1 MPGPADARLV
11 GLLDSSSL
19 TDRMTISMYQVS
31 MLVAKVRAA
40 ASSAADNLPLE
51 DFLHTFAE
59 IERQHVQWE
68 QDAMVL
74 IGYQKMAWP
83 EKATGSHLSIY
94 SCYHIYPGIWSTG
107 IWNKHRAARIILH
120 QTFLEVFSST
130 MVGGAC
136 NSKSRD
142 WSAISL
148 SIIQNMIKDIL
159 ASIPFSLGDV
169 PTSDTTGPPMSIGG
183 YFLVWVL
190 RVVIRCTFAS
200 TEQKYAARSILLRIG
215 RLCGISYA
223 TVIARN

>member
-19 TDRMTISMYQVS
+19 TDRMTINMYQVS

-40 ASSAADNLPLE
+40 TSSTVDNLLL
-51 DFLHTFAE
+51 DGFLYAFAE
-59 IERQHVQWE
+59 IEHQHVQWE

-74 IGYQKMAWP
+74 IGYKKEIWP
-83 EKATGSHLSIY
+83 EKATGSYLPVP

-120 QTFLEVFSST
+120 QTFLEVFSSAT
-130 MVGGAC
+130 VGGAC
-136 NSKSRD
+136 SSESRD
-142 WSAISL
+142 WSAISR

-159 ASIPFSLGDV
+159 SSVPFSLGDV
-169 PTSDTTGPPMSIGG
+169 PTSDTTGCPMSVGG

-190 RVVIRCTFAS
+190 QVIIRCSFAS
-200 TEQKYAARSILLRIG
+200 TEQKCATRSILLRIG

-223 TVIARN
+223 TVIAQN